1 MQFRNAPLSGVLAGP
16 ARQDLRH
23 LSPPH
28 TPQGAAGLPGGA
40 ELARPVLLLQVLCV
54 CQQSDGRQDV
64 PQTGQA
70 ALQLR
75 VCEDTDSQHTGHLCH
90 HCLTRQLLQIWK
102 MAIIEN
108 IILDDVEFSIL
119 PIRNEFSILQVTVNL
134 FSLGIY
140 ILHFLLLV
148 NVKQLRVKFN
158 DWAKFLSLDKMITCQ
173 QQFLDPSSILNP

>member
-1 MQFRNAPLSGVLAGP
+1 MNTTFLIVDVILIAIKFVERSRKFQFHNMMQFRNAPLSGVLAGP

-70 ALQLR
+70 ALQL
-75 VCEDTDSQHTGHLCH
+75 
-90 HCLTRQLLQIWK
+90 
-102 MAIIEN
+102 
-108 IILDDVEFSIL
+108 
-119 PIRNEFSILQVTVNL
+119 
-134 FSLGIY
+134 
-140 ILHFLLLV
+140 
-148 NVKQLRVKFN
+148 
-158 DWAKFLSLDKMITCQ
+158 
-173 QQFLDPSSILNP
+173 

>member
-1 MQFRNAPLSGVLAGP
+1 
-16 ARQDLRH
+16 
-23 LSPPH
+23 
-28 TPQGAAGLPGGA
+28 
-40 ELARPVLLLQVLCV
+40 
-54 CQQSDGRQDV
+54 
-64 PQTGQA
+64 
-70 ALQLR
+70 
-75 VCEDTDSQHTGHLCH
+75 
-90 HCLTRQLLQIWK
+90 

-108 IILDDVEFSIL
+108 IILNDVEFSIL